1 MISLEQVLTQRKSAL
16 IIVDVQNDF
25 CHPEGS
31 FAKKGMDVSTVTG
44 IIPNIQR
51 LIDAAHAAKLPV
63 IFIQNMEDEST
74 DAEAWLMRPDGDEN
88 TPNENVTRR
97 GTWGA
102 EIFRLKPEE
111 HDIVIEKHRF
121 NAFHNTRLDTAL
133 RSLGVQSVVVTG
145 LSTNVCVMNTAFNAV
160 MYGYHVVL
168 AEDACAAWSA
178 PAHEFAVNNIRL
190 FVGKVVDTEAVAS
203 CWEARGTCAGDLRG

>member
-1 MISLEQVLTQRKSAL
+1 MISLGEMLGLRKSAL

-25 CHPEGS
+25 CHPEGL
-31 FAKKGMDVSTVTG
+31 FAKKGLDVGAVTG
-44 IIPNIQR
+44 IMPNIQR
-51 LIDAAHAAKLPV
+51 LIDAAHASGRPV
-63 IFIQNMEDEST
+63 IYIQNVEDEST

-102 EIFRLKPEE
+102 QIYQLKPDER
-111 HDIVIEKHRF
+111 DIVIEKHRF
-121 NAFHNTRLDTAL
+121 SAFHNTRLDTVL
-133 RSLGVQSVVVTG
+133 RSLGVQTVAVTG

-168 AEDACAAWSA
+168 AQD
-178 PAHEFAVNNIRL
+178 
-190 FVGKVVDTEAVAS
+190 G
-203 CWEARGTCAGDLRG
+203 

>member
-1 MISLEQVLTQRKSAL
+1 MISLGEMLRLRKSAL

-25 CHPEGS
+25 CHPEGL
-31 FAKKGMDVSTVTG
+31 FAKKGLDVGAVTE
-44 IIPNIQR
+44 IMPNIQR
-51 LIDAAHAAKLPV
+51 LIDAAHASGRPV
-63 IFIQNMEDEST
+63 IYIQNVEDEST

-102 EIFRLKPEE
+102 QIYQLKPDER
-111 HDIVIEKHRF
+111 DIVIEKHRF
-121 NAFHNTRLDTAL
+121 SAFHNTRLDTVL
-133 RSLGVQSVVVTG
+133 RSLGVQTVAVTG

-168 AEDACAAWSA
+168 AQDGCAAWSK
-178 PAHEFAVNNIRL
+178 PAHDFAMNNIRL
-190 FVGKVVDTEAVAS
+190 FVGKTANTEDIAA
-203 CWEARGTCAGDLRG
+203 CWES